1 MGFTTAVLP
10 VLSFY
15 LVAAAIT
22 FTPTAAQFACNSTGA
37 TCNGLVGYA
46 SPNATKLGH
55 ITSLFGIKNLRNL
68 LGANGLPPS
77 TPSTHPVAAN
87 ETLQIPFVCLCR
99 NGTGLP
105 RSHRPAY
112 TVVPGDG
119 LYHIAAEVFAGLA
132 VNNISNVN
140 LIIVGEDLWI
150 PLPCS
155 CDEVGGK
162 RVVHY
167 GYVVPGGAT
176 LEEIAQEYNT
186 TQDTLLALN
195 VMLDCA
201 LTACTS
207 MVGNNSFDYP
217 FLVSNGTY
225 VFTAGN
231 CVMCTCDAANNWTLQ
246 CVPSQVKSNL
256 WTTCPS
262 MQCEG
267 AESLYIGNTTTS
279 SCNRTS
285 CAYAGYS
292 NQTIFTT
299 VSTESTCPVSANNA
313 QKLSLQGWSWSYLL
327 ISIHLVVLCSL
338 ICGDYSF
345 DCKDYEHRF
354 ATMTMARLTGG
365 SLSSEL
371 ISTSSEWNTV
381 NRVTRS
387 DRSGQPR
394 GRCNFVALVGRNRL
408 SHGSVFRLSHG
419 SVFRHVS
426 SRLSCQRRSS
436 FAVVKNQLSSDY
448 GVESSSY
455 VDESS
460 TMDEHYP
467 TSSME
472 RSLELT
478 EGVKPHVQSVKRE
491 LLMLSL
497 PAIAGQAIEP
507 LTQLM
512 ETAYIGRLGPVELA
526 SAGVSMSIFNII
538 SKLFNIPLLSVA
550 TSFVAEDI
558 AKSASR
564 ISTSDDGR
572 QHESGNG
579 KPFDGI
585 ATRHQLSSVSTA
597 LFLAVVIGIVEALAL
612 YLGSG
617 FFLTLMGIPPDS
629 SMRSPAKLFLSLR
642 ALGAPA
648 VVVSLALQGVFRGF
662 KDTKTPVLCLGKCWV
677 YAVCVGNFCAIF
689 LFPILMYY
697 FRFGVTGAA
706 ISTVISQYIVT
717 VSMIWH
723 LSKRAVLLPPKLKNL
738 QFGGYIKSGGFLLGR
753 TLAVLVTMTLGTS
766 MAARQGPVAMAAHQ
780 ICLQVWLA
788 VSLLTD
794 ALAGSGQT
802 LIASSLSKG
811 DYRTLR
817 EVTNFVLKIGLLT
830 GVSLAAILGVSFGSL
845 ATLFT
850 KDAEVLAVVRTGV
863 LFVSA
868 SQPVNAL
875 AFIFDGLHYG
885 VSDFPYAACSMMMVG
900 AISSAYLL
908 YIPSVFGLPGVWS
921 GLTLFMAL
929 RTAAGYISYPSSMY
943 TACRLRWGESG
954 LYCSS
959 SATQTI
965 TACLSSCLNEYRF
978 IYSSHLAISFSI
990 FLMLGSLNLLSR
1002 SSASHRHL
1010 VSKVYKFAILSE
1022 NPMTASSGI
1031 WG

>member
-195 VMLDCA
+195 
-201 LTACTS
+201 ACTS

-512 ETAYIGRLGPVELA
+512 ETAYIGRLVYLSGYCDLQISTLRVVSVGPVELA

-677 YAVCVGNFCAIF
+677 YAVC
-689 LFPILMYY
+689 
-697 FRFGVTGAA
+697 
-706 ISTVISQYIVT
+706 
-717 VSMIWH
+717 
-723 LSKRAVLLPPKLKNL
+723 
-738 QFGGYIKSGGFLLGR
+738 GFLLGR